1 MSLTQLDNL
10 IAEFAKLPGV
20 GRVTAQRLALHVIKK
35 SRTDAEALASALINA
50 KDGIKYCETCFNF
63 TEISCSIC
71 EICRDT
77 NRDHSCICVV
87 EQASDV
93 LVLEAKAI
101 HKGVFHVLGGL
112 LSPLEG
118 VRPEDLRIKELKMRV
133 SAVEVRE
140 TILAFNAGPEGD
152 ATSSYLYNL
161 LSEHVGVSR
170 PARGLPVGADIDLAD
185 GVTLSHAFAG
195 RSSLE

>member
-10 IAEFAKLPGV
+10 IAEFAKLPGI

-35 SRTDAEALASALINA
+35 SRGDAELLASALINA

-63 TEISCSIC
+63 TEISNPLC
-71 EICRDT
+71 EICRDK
-77 NRDHSCICVV
+77 NRDHSCVCVV

-93 LVLEAKAI
+93 LVLEVNAI

-112 LSPLEG
+112 LSPLDG
-118 VRPEDLRIKELKMRV
+118 VGPEDLRIKELAMRV
-133 SAVEVRE
+133 SGVEVCE
-140 TILAFNAGPEGD
+140 VILAFNAGPEGD
-152 ATSSYLYNL
+152 ATSSYLYQL

-170 PARGLPVGADIDLAD
+170 PARGLPVGADLDLAD

-195 RSSLE
+195 RSTLE